1 MAIAKKYAY
10 FFGKGRAEGRAE
22 QKNLLGGKGANLHEM
37 TTLKIPVPPGFTI
50 STEACI
56 EYVKR
61 GRRFPSKLWAE
72 VEADIAKLERAMGKR
87 FGDPKDPLLVS
98 VRSGARISMPGMMD
112 TVLNLGLNDETVHGL
127 IQRSQNPRF
136 AYDSYRRLL
145 QMFGDVV
152 LGIKKIAFEGLLSE
166 KKRQKGVEAD
176 TALSAEDLRDLVE
189 QFKGVIQR
197 ETGREFPR
205 DPKEQLR
212 MAVGAVFES
221 WNNKRAIEYRRI
233 YKVPDNWGTAVNI
246 QSMVFGNLGE
256 NSGTGVAFTRDPST
270 GEKRLY
276 GEFLPNAQ
284 GEDVVAGIRT
294 PRPIVAMKKV
304 WPQVYREFEQICR
317 TLEHHYRDM
326 MDIEFTI
333 EDGKLYMLQ
342 CRVGKRTAHAAIK
355 IAVDMAKERLID
367 QKVAVLRVEPWQLEQ
382 LLHPAIDPKVK
393 VQKIA
398 KGLSASPG
406 AAVGK
411 AVFTAEEAVEGAERH
426 EKVILVRPE
435 TSPEDIAGMVAAQG
449 ILTARGGLTSHAAV
463 VARGMGKACVV
474 GCTDILVNEEEGYF
488 QVANLTVRRGDPI
501 TIDGSTGNVILGE
514 VALTQPEELIGEFG
528 TLISWADRF
537 RKIGVR
543 TNADTPRD
551 AQVTRQ
557 FGAEGIGLCRT
568 EHMFFEGDRVVAVR
582 EMILAKDAD
591 ERRNALAKLLPM
603 QKQDFKAIFELMD
616 GLPVIIR
623 TLDPPLHEF
632 LPRKDEEIR
641 KVAEGMGV
649 SEKILKEKVNSLQ
662 EFNPML
668 GHRGCRLGISHP
680 EITEMQARAIFEAAC
695 ELKKKG
701 KRPFPEI
708 MIPLVGHVKEFEI
721 QREIVK
727 RVASEVMKAY
737 GVKVRYLI
745 GTMIE
750 LPRACI
756 VADQIGAV
764 ADFFSFGT
772 NDLTQ
777 TAFGFSRDDAGRFL
791 PLYLEKEILQA
802 DPFAVLDEEGV
813 GALMRIAIEKG
824 RKAKPNLE
832 IGLCGEHGGEP
843 MSVELCHRLGLDYV
857 SCSPYRVPIAKLAAA
872 HAVLKKQVKIKEM
885 GEK

>member
-1 MAIAKKYAY
+1 MAKKYVY

-61 GRRFPSKLWAE
+61 GRRFPPKLWAE
-72 VEADIAKLERAMGKR
+72 IEADITKLERAMGKR

-112 TVLNLGLNDETVHGL
+112 TVLNLGLNDETVQGL

-166 KKRQKGVEAD
+166 KKRQKGVDAD
-176 TALSAEDLRDLVE
+176 TALSAKDLKDLVE

-212 MAVGAVFES
+212 MAIGAVFES
-221 WNNKRAIEYRRI
+221 WNNKRAVEYRRI

-355 IAVDMAKERLID
+355 VAVDMAKERLID

-382 LLHPAIDPKVK
+382 LLHPTIDPKVK
-393 VQKIA
+393 VQRIT
-398 KGLSASPG
+398 KGLPASPG

-474 GCTDILVNEEEGYF
+474 GCADISVNEEEGYF

-514 VALTQPEELIGEFG
+514 VALRQPEKLTGEFG

-537 RKIGVR
+537 RKIGIR

-551 AQVTRQ
+551 AQVTRR

-649 SEKILKEKVNSLQ
+649 SEKLLKEKVNSLQ

-668 GHRGCRLGISHP
+668 GHRGCRLGISYP

-756 VADQIGAV
+756 VADQIGAI

-777 TAFGFSRDDAGRFL
+777 TAFGFSRDDSGRFL
-791 PLYLEKEILQA
+791 PQYLEEGILQA

-813 GALMRIAIEKG
+813 GELMRIAIEKG

-843 MSVELCHRLGLDYV
+843 MSVDLCHRLGLDYV